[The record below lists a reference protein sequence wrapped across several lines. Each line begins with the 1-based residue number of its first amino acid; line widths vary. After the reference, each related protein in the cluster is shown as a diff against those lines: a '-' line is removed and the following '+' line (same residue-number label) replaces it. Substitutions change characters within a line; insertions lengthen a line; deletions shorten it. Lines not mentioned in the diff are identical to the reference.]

1 MSLLTKMLLREMALP
16 FLFSFAALSALLLL
30 GRMIPMLEP
39 LLRAGIAW
47 IEIATFMVLLLP
59 TLWLLVLPMS
69 VLLAVLLAFLRLSR
83 DSEMVAMLASGV
95 TPGRLLRPVIAVSVL
110 AWLFSLVLSTSV
122 LPEAKH
128 ASKTFVRELTERRLA
143 RGLPEKVFLT
153 PLPGLTLYVDKS
165 LEEGNRF
172 KGIFIRDARREDA
185 VGNVLAEEGEILS
198 QPDHAQVALRLKNG
212 SLHRESEDYR
222 ECDTF
227 VFRTYSLRLSLQGE
241 ALKPKRGELGL
252 GELLKTAADSGT
264 SEKDRLRN
272 MTEFH
277 KRLALPS
284 GTLILGIMAAPL
296 GILFGRNSL
305 SGGIALGLAAFLLYY
320 LSMAFASNLADL
332 GSVTPAVALWT
343 PNAAFA
349 GIAAAMVV
357 LINRRGPLRA

>member
-1 MSLLTKMLLREMALP
+1 MLLREMALP

-30 GRMIPMLEP
+30 GRMIPLLEF
-39 LLRAGIAW
+39 LLKAGIGLG
-47 IEIATFMVLLLP
+47 ELATFVLLMLP

-83 DSEMVAMLASGV
+83 DSEMLAMLASGV
-95 TPGRLLRPVIAVSVL
+95 TPGRLLRPVIGVSVL
-110 AWLFSLVLSTSV
+110 AWLFSLLLSTSV
-122 LPEAKH
+122 LPGAKH

-143 RGLPEKVFLT
+143 RRLPEKVFLT

-165 LEEGNRF
+165 LDEGNRF
-172 KGIFIRDARREDA
+172 KGIFIRDARRQEA
-185 VGNVLAEEGEILS
+185 VGHVLAQEGELFS
-198 QPDHAQVALRLKNG
+198 QPDHSQIALRLRNG

-227 VFRTYSLRLSLQGE
+227 IFRTYSLRLSLEGE

-252 GELLKTAADSGT
+252 GELLKTASDSGT
-264 SEKDRLRN
+264 SKKDRGRN

-284 GTLILGIMAAPL
+284 GTLILGIMAAPF
-296 GILFGRNSL
+296 GILFGKNGL

-320 LSMAFASNLADL
+320 LSMAFASNLADI
-332 GSVTPAVALWT
+332 GSVSPAVALWT

-349 GIAAAMVV
+349 GIAVAMVV
-357 LINRRGPLRA
+357 LINRRGPLRG